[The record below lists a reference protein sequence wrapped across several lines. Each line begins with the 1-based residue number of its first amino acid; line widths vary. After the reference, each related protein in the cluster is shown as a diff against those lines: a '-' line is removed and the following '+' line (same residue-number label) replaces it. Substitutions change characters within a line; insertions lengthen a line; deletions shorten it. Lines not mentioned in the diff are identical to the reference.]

1 MQLEEILKIHEEYDA
16 IPKFFLQP
24 AVKGGVL
31 KLPSNIIKMFPEREV
46 IYEVDNDEILIYENK
61 TKTRSI
67 KIDYNYA
74 IVCIMII
81 DIKIVCE
88 NQGYAIDLCKIYNSA
103 NESLSDGD
111 ILVDLFKYLTDK
123 AGKRDLKLMETMI
136 DFIDNLEN
144 MEPVDDSVKDGFKF
158 CYNYYM
164 ENIKDD

>member
-74 IVCIMII
+74 TVCIMII
-81 DIKIVCE
+81 DIKIACE

-136 DFIDNLEN
+136 DFIDNLDT
-144 MEPVDDSVKDGFKF
+144 MEPVDDSIKDGFKF